1 MSLAAS
7 FESENNMIK
16 VAWNLCIF
24 NTFKEESV
32 EPHVT
37 VNDATKI
44 DEGHD
49 ILLGTKVWIL
59 NYLKHKTVLS
69 FIL

>member
-1 MSLAAS
+1 MSLATS

-16 VAWNLCIF
+16 VAW
-24 NTFKEESV
+24 KEEESV

-49 ILLGTKVWIL
+49 ILLGRKVWIL
-59 NYLKHKTVLS
+59 NYLKHKTILS

>member
-1 MSLAAS
+1 MSLATS
-7 FESENNMIK
+7 FESENDMIK
-16 VAWNLCIF
+16 VAWNE
-24 NTFKEESV
+24 EESV

-49 ILLGTKVWIL
+49 ILVST
-59 NYLKHKTVLS
+59 S
-69 FIL
+69 FIR